1 MRTWGCASVRAWRV
15 RALIFMKCY
24 LRHLICHSL
33 VNVQRSVSL
42 DVCCH
47 RPPTTTA
54 LPHPLP
60 LSASRHS
67 FSAAE
72 SHTLIFPPRLSTLHQ
87 RPSLRPPRCHS
98 PMLGLIL
105 ELPPR
110 IPGIQQLEMPSQ
122 EGEHR
127 LVDVLHRALG
137 FAPPGE
143 RERWAGEAGR
153 WR

>member
-1 MRTWGCASVRAWRV
+1 MCAVTA
-15 RALIFMKCY
+15 
-24 LRHLICHSL
+24 
-33 VNVQRSVSL
+33 
-42 DVCCH
+42 
-47 RPPTTTA
+47 PPSHPPATTTTA
-54 LPHPLP
+54 LPLPHPLP

-72 SHTLIFPPRLSTLHQ
+72 SHTLIFPPRLSTPHQ
-87 RPSLRPPRCHS
+87 RPSLPPSPRCHS